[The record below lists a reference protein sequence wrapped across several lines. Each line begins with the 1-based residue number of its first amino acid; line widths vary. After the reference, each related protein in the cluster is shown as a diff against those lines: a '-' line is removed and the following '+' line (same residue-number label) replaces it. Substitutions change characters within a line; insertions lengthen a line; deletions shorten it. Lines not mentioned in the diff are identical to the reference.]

1 MDFGKWI
8 GKYLAEVTDVDDPDN
23 GDRVRGILLQFPDLG
38 EMGWALP
45 CVPKQSDSLKATAKT
60 GDLIWIEFLHGDM
73 DYPIFAGFVPDEVK
87 EFVERTYMA
96 MEGDEEDE

>member
-23 GDRVRGILLQFPDLG
+23 GDRVRGILIHFPDLG

-45 CVPKQSDSLKATAKT
+45 CVPQKMDVLKDATQV
-60 GDLIWIEFLHGDM
+60 GDLIWLEFLYGDM
-73 DYPIFAGFVPDEVK
+73 DYPVFSGYVPEKVQD
-87 EFVERTYMA
+87 FVERSYTFIKEEA
-96 MEGDEEDE
+96 EDE